1 MKNQKLAAALRLS
14 DVRPF
19 EPMWM
24 QSEKDLAQRALSGR
38 THYAD
43 DSTLRFFSARIHQ
56 TRQDDDGL
64 WFALRESL
72 EMPGKGRVHR
82 WCIFDIFGQCERTEE
97 RSTGA
102 GADKLFAALRDG
114 IEWEARTMDTLE
126 RRSKHAIEGAER
138 VLLALAD

>member
-1 MKNQKLAAALRLS
+1 MKNQKLATALRLS

-19 EPMWM
+19 ESMWM

-43 DSTLRFFSARIHQ
+43 DSTLRFFSARINQ
-56 TRQDDDGL
+56 TRQDEDGL

-102 GADKLFAALRDG
+102 GADRLFAALRDG
-114 IEWEARTMDTLE
+114 IEWEARTIDGLE
-126 RRSKHAIEGAER
+126 RRSKHAIEDAER
-138 VLLALAD
+138 VLLALAG

>member
-1 MKNQKLAAALRLS
+1 MKNQKLVAALRLS

-19 EPMWM
+19 ESMWM
-24 QSEKDLAQRALSGR
+24 QSEKDLAQRALAGR

-43 DSTLRFFSARIHQ
+43 DSTLRFFSARINQ
-56 TRQDDDGL
+56 TRQDEDGL
-64 WFALRESL
+64 WFALRESM

-82 WCIFDIFGQCERTEE
+82 WCIFDIFGQCEHTEE

-114 IEWEARTMDTLE
+114 IEWEARTMDELE
-126 RRSKHAIEGAER
+126 RRSKHAIEDAER
-138 VLLALAD
+138 VLLALAG

>member
-1 MKNQKLAAALRLS
+1 MTNQKLAVALRIAS
-14 DVRPF
+14 IRPY
-19 EPMWM
+19 ESMWM
-24 QSEKDLAQRALSGR
+24 QREKDLAQRALAGR

-43 DSTLRFFSARIHQ
+43 DSTLRFFSARINQ
-56 TRQDDDGL
+56 ARQDDNGL

-102 GADKLFAALRDG
+102 AADKLFAPLRDG
-114 IEWEARTMDTLE
+114 IEWEARTMNKLE
-126 RRSKHAIEGAER
+126 RRATRARDEAQQT
-138 VLLALAD
+138 LDALAP

>member
-14 DVRPF
+14 DVRPY
-19 EPMWM
+19 ESMWM
-24 QSEKDLAQRALSGR
+24 SSAKDLAQRALSGR

-43 DSTLRFFSARIHQ
+43 DSTLRFFSARINQ
-56 TRQDDDGL
+56 TRQDDNGL

-82 WCIFDIFGQCERTEE
+82 WCMFDIFGQCERTEE

-114 IEWEARTMDTLE
+114 IEWEARTMDKLE
-126 RRSKHAIEGAER
+126 RRSKHAIEDAER
-138 VLLALAD
+138 VLLALAG

>member
-1 MKNQKLAAALRLS
+1 MQNQKLAAALRLS

-19 EPMWM
+19 ESMWM
-24 QSEKDLAQRALSGR
+24 QSEKDLAQRALAGR

-43 DSTLRFFSARIHQ
+43 DSTLRFFSARINE
-56 TRQDDDGL
+56 TRQDDNGL

-82 WCIFDIFGQCERTEE
+82 WCMFDIFGQCERTEE

-114 IEWEARTMDTLE
+114 IEWEARTMDELE
-126 RRSKHAIEGAER
+126 RRAVRARDESQQILDA
-138 VLLALAD
+138 LAL

>member
-19 EPMWM
+19 ESMWM

-43 DSTLRFFSARIHQ
+43 DSTLRFFSARINE
-56 TRQDDDGL
+56 TRQDDNGL

-102 GADKLFAALRDG
+102 AADKLFAPLRDG
-114 IEWEARTMDTLE
+114 IDWEARTMDELE
-126 RRSKHAIEGAER
+126 RRSKHAIEDAER
-138 VLLALAD
+138 VLLDLAG